1 MTEAIKTY
9 RITQPREKRV
19 LASAV
24 RQNLLDILVASR
36 EVSARELAEQMGMRV
51 TALYYHLQLLE
62 RAGLVVR
69 RGAKRGTARHEANF
83 APRATRI
90 ALDYGLDSHAGRS
103 ASVRLGRTLLRA
115 AARDFAVG
123 VQSPLARSDGPRR
136 NLWVSR
142 TQAWLTDREIGAI
155 CAQLSKI
162 DELLLNARRG
172 PGKVLYA
179 ASWVLAPLA
188 MADQG
193 NNNRS
198 SGAQQSR

>member
-1 MTEAIKTY
+1 MSGTPKTY
-9 RITQPREKRV
+9 RIARPREKRV

-24 RQNLLDILVASR
+24 RQNLLDTLVASR
-36 EVSARELAEQMGMRV
+36 EASAQELAAQMGMRV
-51 TALYYHLQLLE
+51 SALYYHLQLLE

-69 RGAKRGTARHEANF
+69 RGTRRGAARHEANF

-90 ALDYGLDSHAGRS
+90 ALDYGLDSVSGRS

-123 VQSPLARSDGPRR
+123 VHSSLARGDGARR

-142 TQAWLTDREIGAI
+142 AKAWLTDREIGAI
-155 CAQLSKI
+155 HRRLLEI
-162 DELLLNARRG
+162 EELLARARRG
-172 PGKVLYA
+172 PGKVLCA

-188 MADQG
+188 TADE
-193 NNNRS
+193 S
-198 SGAQQSR
+198 SNSPASSARQAR